1 MGVTIK
7 DLSKEYTFTSSVG
20 DLKVRRIS
28 LKDLLE
34 YEREKMQLSDR
45 DLGESII
52 KTLVSMSRS
61 DGLPVADIY
70 KSLSSSDLESLISI
84 ISRYLGCSDKE
95 STTLESLGGAVRKHI
110 KSLRARNVEFPKGFT
125 AAIGADLASSI
136 SQSRFDLAD
145 SSSHLLELAHAEAKP
160 IGQILEPLIK
170 SEQEAYRR
178 INKNAAE
185 VSDFANSR
193 FESLSRAL
201 AEMGANVGELNRAV
215 LTEALPKYLDSLES
229 SRRSESKSLKIA
241 VGGIVISAIVSLGV
255 AVWQGWGATMSGA
268 LAEKQYR
275 ETSDNLASQLAES
288 RRGTEILTKMLEESR
303 AANVYAAEMLRQ
315 QNKQM
320 QLILKKV
327 EANEARAGH

>member
-7 DLSKEYTFTSSVG
+7 DLNKEYTFNSSVG
-20 DLKVRRIS
+20 ELKVRRIS

-52 KTLVSMSRS
+52 KTLVSMSQS
-61 DGLPVADIY
+61 DDLPVADIY
-70 KSLSSSDLESLISI
+70 RSLSPSDLENLISI
-84 ISRYLGCSDKE
+84 IFRYLGGSDE
-95 STTLESLGGAVRKHI
+95 EGTTLERLGGAVRKFI
-110 KSLRARNVEFPKGFT
+110 SSLRARNVEFPKGFT

-145 SSSHLLELAHAEAKP
+145 SSNHLLELAHAEAKP
-160 IGQILEPLIK
+160 SGQILEALIK
-170 SEQEAYRR
+170 SDQEVYRR

-185 VSDFANSR
+185 VSDLANSR
-193 FESLSRAL
+193 FESLLRAL

-229 SRRSESKSLKIA
+229 NRRSENKSLKIA

-255 AVWQGWGATMSGA
+255 AVWQGWGANMSGT

-275 ETSDNLASQLAES
+275 ETSEHLASQLAES

-303 AANVYAAEMLRQ
+303 AANVYAAEILSQ
-315 QNKQM
+315 QNQKM
-320 QLILKKV
+320 QLILKEL
-327 EANEARAGH
+327 EADRARVGY